1 MACIQ
6 YNSMS
11 LLHAMLTPCAAYGC
25 PNSSSGLCPI
35 LPTGDQKIDFE
46 EFKCLA
52 ALLPKRDHAIYRGAL
67 SCDPI
72 VVPKARPGEEA
83 KMTPVQ
89 RDRLEAQEKTKQAL
103 NEALARLRV
112 KMRLNDDK
120 MLLKVCGL
128 AADSSRPHWPA
139 VLVLSDT
146 SCRDAY
152 TMPVRCLPVQMVR
165 TDHSPET
172 GYCYLAWRSVL
183 VRTRCYCESST
194 SSTTR
199 AMRVWTRRSWKP
211 TCAARLR
218 NSQRR
223 TRGSS

>member
-1 MACIQ
+1 MTVTEMEPSRCKISTLTVRSYITWMNSAPTNRGHTCIMTCIQ
-6 YNSMS
+6 YKPMP
-11 LLHAMLTPCAAYGC
+11 LPHAVLTPCAAYGC
-25 PNSSSGLCPI
+25 PNLSLPIPCP
-35 LPTGDQKIDFE
+35 GDQKIDFE

-120 MLLKVCGL
+120 MLLKVCG
-128 AADSSRPHWPA
+128 
-139 VLVLSDT
+139 
-146 SCRDAY
+146 
-152 TMPVRCLPVQMVR
+152 
-165 TDHSPET
+165 
-172 GYCYLAWRSVL
+172 
-183 VRTRCYCESST
+183 
-194 SSTTR
+194 
-199 AMRVWTRRSWKP
+199 
-211 TCAARLR
+211 
-218 NSQRR
+218 
-223 TRGSS
+223 